1 MSCFHIH
8 SVNYNS
14 SDSVWLWAWKVC
26 THPGIVREMSGNLT
40 VSGEWS
46 LLHRNFVHILCCFQ
60 DIASYLF
67 IVEKFFLLHV
77 WVTPLKFHEGIRI
90 LEFPWLSRGIICIV
104 MFLAVLIEYFSALTL
119 LVGRQE
125 GHPACKN
132 WVVRY
137 WHGYLSAARCKWFAY
152 GPADA
157 TTTPSPLAPVKSRM
171 IYLSGAGLPR
181 LSWKKSR

>member
-14 SDSVWLWAWKVC
+14 SDCLIMGMEGVYVSWNC
-26 THPGIVREMSGNLT
+26 EGNVREFDCIWR
-40 VSGEWS
+40 VS
-46 LLHRNFVHILCCFQ
+46 LLHRNFVYILCCFQ

-90 LEFPWLSRGIICIV
+90 LEFPWLSHAIICIV
-104 MFLAVLIEYFSALTL
+104 VFLAVLIEYFSALTL

-132 WVVRY
+132 
-137 WHGYLSAARCKWFAY
+137 
-152 GPADA
+152 
-157 TTTPSPLAPVKSRM
+157 
-171 IYLSGAGLPR
+171 
-181 LSWKKSR
+181 